1 MPEAS
6 LLEKAGEFR
15 FMVHLLNLF
24 FVNMNEMVLCF
35 KIVLVKEKT
44 FLIFEFEAEQFA
56 KILMS
61 MQQFT

>member
-61 MQQFT
+61 RQQFT